1 MVSVLHWSTCL
12 NLLLNGISI
21 TLIYM
26 FKPITEWYQY
36 YTDLHLNLLLNG
48 ISITLIYMFK
58 PITEW
63 YQYYT
68 DLHV

>member
-1 MVSVLHWSTCL
+1 MSVCTQTDPSDMFKPITEWYQYYSSTCL

-36 YTDLHLNLLLNG
+36 YTDLH
-48 ISITLIYMFK
+48 
-58 PITEW
+58 
-63 YQYYT
+63 
-68 DLHV
+68 V

>member
-21 TLIYM
+21 DLL
-26 FKPITEWYQY
+26 FKHITEWYQY
-36 YTDLHLNLLLNG
+36 YTELHLNLLLNG
-48 ISITLIYMFK
+48 ISIKLIYMFK
-58 PITEW
+58 PVTEW